1 VCLLLL
7 LLLLLQ
13 LQCIRHRVQSTT
25 QRNRHRIGNQGYQ
38 FRSLS
43 NRMLWF
49 CIASIADRLISLALS
64 CSLWIYSQPPRIF
77 ARKLIFSRKSNIQ
90 PLYNTLVVVSMK
102 NHSSGYD
109 AAAAASADTN
119 LTLLTHKILM
129 DFCAVGSVL
138 DLVKLRPTRL
148 EEPQIGAILFRC
160 VF

>member
-1 VCLLLL
+1 
-7 LLLLLQ
+7 
-13 LQCIRHRVQSTT
+13 
-25 QRNRHRIGNQGYQ
+25 
-38 FRSLS
+38 
-43 NRMLWF
+43 
-49 CIASIADRLISLALS
+49 
-64 CSLWIYSQPPRIF
+64 
-77 ARKLIFSRKSNIQ
+77 
-90 PLYNTLVVVSMK
+90 MK

-119 LTLLTHKILM
+119 LTLLMHKILM